1 MCKLVSI
8 FCKCKRRVVLVAF
21 FLSCFRLT
29 DLIIER
35 YYPDLPMRCASWSGS
50 FTFYVC
56 HVVRFS
62 PDASEPKFSS
72 CDKKF
77 YRQNLDD

>member
-21 FLSCFRLT
+21 FLCFRLT

-35 YYPDLPMRCASWSGS
+35 QYPDRPARCASWSGL

-56 HVVRFS
+56 HVVHFS
-62 PDASEPKFSS
+62 PDASESKFSS
-72 CDKKF
+72 CDNKF
-77 YRQNLDD
+77 YRQNLAD